1 MKKAKF
7 YFLILLIFPFYLNA
21 QLTINDIKMILKM
34 DLDKF
39 ETYAYNNG
47 YKFKGM
53 QETERVFGITF
64 KKDYG
69 LDTKYITLYEKYFN
83 DGKTLTYQLSKKSE
97 YLNLKKQIELSGFK
111 LIRIFNFDDSLVRE
125 YKNASY
131 KVTLIS
137 GIFNGLETYELTM
150 KLNY

>member
-1 MKKAKF
+1 
-7 YFLILLIFPFYLNA
+7 
-21 QLTINDIKMILKM
+21 M

-83 DGKTLTYQLSKKSE
+83 DGKTFTYQLSKKSD
-97 YLNLKKQIELSGFK
+97 YLYLKKQIELSGFK
-111 LIRIFNFDDSLVRE
+111 LIRTFNFDDSLVRE

-137 GIFNGLETYELTM
+137 GIFNGLETFELTM
-150 KLNY
+150 KLN